1 MPVLQLQAVTK
12 RFGGLPALDD
22 VDLTAVQGEILAV
35 IGPNGAGKTTLL
47 GAISGVQPPTSGRV
61 LVDGDD
67 ITGLP
72 AHAVRHRGVAQVLQH
87 PRVFASMTVHEN
99 VLVGAMFG
107 GSGGRL
113 SQADAGRLADDALEW
128 VGMRRHAELPV
139 GQLTVHQQR
148 TLELARALAGRPR
161 LLLLDEV
168 MAGLHPAELR
178 ASIDVVRTVRDEL
191 RLTIIWVE
199 HVLKAVTTLADRVLV
214 LDFGRKLAEGLPQD
228 VLRDPRVIAAY
239 LGRDAMG
246 EERGGAA
253 G

>member
-1 MPVLQLQAVTK
+1 VPVLQLHAVTK
-12 RFGGLPALDD
+12 RFGGLPALDG
-22 VDLTAVQGEILAV
+22 VDLTVAQREIFAI
-35 IGPNGAGKTTLL
+35 IGPNGAGKSTLL
-47 GAISGVQPPTSGRV
+47 KAISGLQPPTSGRV
-61 LVDGDD
+61 LVDGED

-72 AHAVRHRGVAQVLQH
+72 AHAVRHRGIAQVPQH

-99 VLVGAMFG
+99 VIVGAMFG
-107 GSGGRL
+107 GSQGRL
-113 SQADAGRLADDALEW
+113 SQADAGRLADDALEL
-128 VGMRRHAELPV
+128 VGMRGHAELPV
-139 GQLTVHQQR
+139 GQLTLHQQR

-178 ASIDVVRTVRDEL
+178 ASIDVIRTVRDHL
-191 RLTIIWVE
+191 GLTVIWVE
-199 HVLKAVTTLADRVLV
+199 HVMKAVTTLADRILV
-214 LDFGRKLAEGLPQD
+214 LNFGRKLAEGLPHE
-228 VLRDPRVIAAY
+228 VLRDPEVIAAY